1 MNGLAIASNC
11 VLRYTANL
19 ETLILS
25 NAELADVLVK
35 LTNEQN
41 ARQEAIYANVI
52 TNHGNIIQT
61 FYATQQLKV
70 MLGDIGEGLEG
81 DREDRD
87 DQRRRLQ
94 EENCIDTS
102 QGFVSRDFL
111 LTCCSSSCT

>member
-1 MNGLAIASNC
+1 
-11 VLRYTANL
+11 
-19 ETLILS
+19 
-25 NAELADVLVK
+25 
-35 LTNEQN
+35 
-41 ARQEAIYANVI
+41 
-52 TNHGNIIQT
+52 
-61 FYATQQLKV
+61 

-111 LTCCSSSCT
+111 YHVVHLHVHKLTLIASLTASCWVM

>member
-1 MNGLAIASNC
+1 
-11 VLRYTANL
+11 
-19 ETLILS
+19 
-25 NAELADVLVK
+25 
-35 LTNEQN
+35 
-41 ARQEAIYANVI
+41 
-52 TNHGNIIQT
+52 
-61 FYATQQLKV
+61 

-111 LTCCSSSCT
+111 MTCHVHLDVHKLTLLASLTASCWVM